1 MSQTIVAL
9 PLILLY
15 ELSIRI
21 SKRVIKRQEKR
32 DREEWS

>member
-15 ELSIRI
+15 ELSIII
-21 SKRVIKRQEKR
+21 SKRVTKRQDKR